1 MKTHRK
7 WQPRPVDRK
16 KRSIPQ
22 ALHPQKSTNG
32 RGSRRKNR
40 LNHLKQLVLSI
51 FLRRILSAGLA
62 LVAVLMEIQFF
73 HFSGQAPALPSK
85 SVSFVRVP

>member
-1 MKTHRK
+1 
-7 WQPRPVDRK
+7 DGK

-40 LNHLKQLVLSI
+40 LNHLKQLLLSI
-51 FLRRILSAGLA
+51 LLREIFSVGLA
-62 LVAVLMEIQFF
+62 LVVVLMEIQFI
-73 HFSGQAPALPSK
+73 HFSGQSPVLPSK
-85 SVSFVRVP
+85 SVSFVRVPWSPVFVFGVK